1 MMKLVTL
8 AASAAAI
15 VIAVPTAALADTN
28 QTITSTSSGSA
39 TIGGVT
45 FGVSNAPSESSG
57 GGSNAVT
64 ATRPDTLAGAGDTG
78 SLELH
83 GDRTRFVIGSLY
95 GTNGPTGSNGFA
107 LSSLSSFTFDW
118 NVDTVGQIQPH
129 GSPAARVIVADN
141 NGART
146 ELIWEQVYNGG
157 KAGTEI
163 TQDQWINAGAN
174 SVWYANVRGPGGAQL
189 STFKANS
196 QADTTG
202 FTTEGGSGAGVVYNA
217 SGSQINQ
224 TLSAWTQ
231 YFSADARVIGL
242 SFGVG
247 STVGSNFTGFV
258 DNAAITTTA
267 GVDRL
272 NFDVAAVPEPATWAM
287 MLVGFGMVG
296 ASARYRR
303 RSTKASIA

>member
-1 MMKLVTL
+1 MKLVTL

-15 VIAVPTAALADTN
+15 VIAMPTAALADTN
-28 QTITSTSSGSA
+28 QTITSNSNSA
-39 TIGGVT
+39 TVGGVN
-45 FGVSNAPSESSG
+45 FGINFNSTG
-57 GGSNAVT
+57 GGSSAVT
-64 ATRPDTLAGAGDTG
+64 ATRPDTLAGAGDSG

-83 GDRTRFVIGSLY
+83 GDRTRYVLGNEFGNLNSA
-95 GTNGPTGSNGFA
+95 GFA

-118 NVDTVGQIQPH
+118 NVDAVTSSQLH
-129 GSPAARVIVADN
+129 ASPAVRVIVADN
-141 NGART
+141 NSART
-146 ELIWEQVYNGG
+146 ELVWEQVYNGG
-157 KAGTEI
+157 KAGVET
-163 TQDQWINAGAN
+163 TQDQWFNAGTS
-174 SVWYANVRGPGGAQL
+174 SVWYANVRGPNGAAL

-202 FTTEGGSGAGVVYNA
+202 FGIIDPNPSGYGVVGLN
-217 SGSQINQ
+217 GSQINQ
-224 TLSAWTQ
+224 TLAAWTS
-231 YFSADARVIGL
+231 YFSADAKVVAV
-242 SFGVG
+242 SFGAGSGVG
-247 STVGSNFTGFV
+247 AGFTGFV